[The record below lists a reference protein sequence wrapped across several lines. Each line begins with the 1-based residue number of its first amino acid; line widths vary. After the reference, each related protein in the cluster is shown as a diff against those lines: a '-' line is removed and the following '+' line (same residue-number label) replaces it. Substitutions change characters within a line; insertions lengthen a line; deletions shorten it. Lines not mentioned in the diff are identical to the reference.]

1 MGFFDFACSATS
13 AVPISYEIR
22 RPRFPCAKA
31 LIKDNEQ
38 LHLLAISP
46 RFRPCCSKEKMT
58 VDQFMNDIRY
68 DRIVFCKSKDTK
80 VPGEINTIVS
90 MDTLAS
96 RLKQARKE
104 SGMSQD
110 ELAEKCGMTRG
121 GIGHL
126 ETGRR
131 NGATNLAQIADA
143 LGVNALWLAE
153 GKGPKSAAS
162 LKTVRYAIDE
172 FVADEGTN
180 KKNNLS
186 QELPFYDIG
195 KPAGTLVDEL
205 QSRDIPPHIEQAIMA
220 LLQTCQKRDK
230 KSQQHAP
237 IFTDKEQ
244 KRHIR
249 PTPKAIIAAALL
261 FIKIPALRKYPSSLA
276 TTTPSGARRM
286 PGICRYAF
294 TQ

>member
-1 MGFFDFACSATS
+1 
-13 AVPISYEIR
+13 
-22 RPRFPCAKA
+22 
-31 LIKDNEQ
+31 
-38 LHLLAISP
+38 
-46 RFRPCCSKEKMT
+46 
-58 VDQFMNDIRY
+58 MNDIRY

-80 VPGEINTIVS
+80 VPWEINTIVS

-162 LKTVRYAIDE
+162 LKTVRYAIDGVVE
-172 FVADEGTN
+172 DEGTN
-180 KKNNLS
+180 KKNSLS

-195 KPAGTLVDEL
+195 QPAGTLVDEL

-237 IFTDKEQ
+237 IFTDEDQ
-244 KRHIR
+244 KRHI
-249 PTPKAIIAAALL
+249 
-261 FIKIPALRKYPSSLA
+261 
-276 TTTPSGARRM
+276 
-286 PGICRYAF
+286 
-294 TQ
+294 